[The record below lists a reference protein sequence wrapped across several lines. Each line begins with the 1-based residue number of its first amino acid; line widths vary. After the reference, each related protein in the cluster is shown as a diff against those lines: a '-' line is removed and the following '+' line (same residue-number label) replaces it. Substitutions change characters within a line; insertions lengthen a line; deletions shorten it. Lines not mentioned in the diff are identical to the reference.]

1 MSKMTNLEYFHL
13 EIHHEHLINQEE
25 SAKIMNIK
33 VLERLLIDLIMESLQ
48 EGCYYQEINLY
59 FMVTF

>member
-13 EIHHEHLINQEE
+13 EIHQEHLINQEE

-48 EGCYYQEINLY
+48 EECYYQEINLY